1 VTTHRPEGHGGA
13 TILSITSKTGWVAGD
28 AAVQETRAR
37 GRPDPSHPSGVCRKG
52 GCVGSLVKLGIAI
65 VTVVDTPNLETPS
78 FREEPLYS
86 VSSEITV
93 FDSTRDGRL
102 VFWFETS
109 AEGRAVP
116 IVNGTAGPTFDGF
129 WDPLE
134 RLGRDPLR
142 GMLVESA
149 YTFSEDGCHFA
160 YVGRRG
166 PAFFVVKDGVQSS
179 KYERMETGPSFG
191 PTGSTLVY
199 VARVDGKT
207 RLVLDGEV
215 QLGFEVAT
223 PWQGL
228 RFSPDGSH
236 LAMRARVQG
245 GEAMVLDGT
254 VGPTFR
260 RVWPDPPICQVTEN
274 GRLSYMAMRRKRLR
288 RRYLL
293 IIDGNVVAESG
304 SLFWGGRMSPDGSRF
319 LYAEYESHRWFVEGD
334 PLPEGTKQ
342 AEFAP
347 DGRLYTDVD
356 GQAFLDGVP
365 LGVAAW
371 LGYPA
376 FTRDG
381 RHSAWSAKVGHKQV
395 LVRDGVH
402 SSEEMESVGYPVF
415 SPDGSRVAFVARLGE
430 QECVIVDDSKGPLFD
445 RVHSLHFSPDGHHLA
460 YWAKRTGRSFLVSDQ
475 SPGPPVDGYR
485 EPAAMWHDP
494 GVLEFSPDGQHVA
507 AVAILGAKMRPLVD
521 GNLGPELEKSGQPVF
536 DNNHAVS
543 FFGLRGQSIVR
554 VRATLG

>member
-1 VTTHRPEGHGGA
+1 MGGRRGALHLLTPQTQDGLGWRAARLCRNPDTRGAGLTPLSSVWSLPPEG
-13 TILSITSKTGWVAGD
+13 WCRRVAR
-28 AAVQETRAR
+28 EPRHR
-37 GRPDPSHPSGVCRKG
+37 Y
-52 GCVGSLVKLGIAI
+52 LG
-65 VTVVDTPNLETPS
+65 VVDTADLGTPS
-78 FREEPLYS
+78 FREEALYS
-86 VSSEITV
+86 VSNEIRV

-109 AEGRAVP
+109 AEGQAVP

-134 RLGRDPLR
+134 RLGRNPLR
-142 GMLVESA
+142 RMLVESA

-166 PAFFVVKDGVQSS
+166 PAFFVAKDGIESRGT
-179 KYERMETGPSFG
+179 YERIENGLYFG

-199 VARVDGKT
+199 IARVDGMT

-215 QLGFEVAT
+215 QLGFEVAM
-223 PWQGL
+223 PWRGL

-236 LAMRARVQG
+236 LAIRARVPG
-245 GEAMVLDGT
+245 GEAMVLDGAA
-254 VGPTFR
+254 GPTFR

-274 GRLSYMAMRRKRLR
+274 GRLSYMAMRRKRFR

-304 SLFWGGRMSPDGSRF
+304 SLFYGGRMSPDGSRF
-319 LYAEYESHRWFVEGD
+319 LYAEYESHRWFVEGE
-334 PLPEGTKQ
+334 PLPEGTKH

-347 DGRLYTDVD
+347 DGRLYTDMD

-402 SSEEMESVGYPVF
+402 SSEEMESVGTPVF
-415 SPDGSRVAFVARLGE
+415 SPEGSRLAFVARLGE

-460 YWAKRTGRSFLVSDQ
+460 YWAKRTGKSFLVWDQ
-475 SPGPPVDGYR
+475 SPGPAVDGYR
-485 EPAAMWHDP
+485 EPASMWPDP
-494 GVLEFSPDGQHVA
+494 GVLEFSPHGQHVA

-521 GNLGPELEKSGQPVF
+521 GNLGPELEKLGQPVF

-543 FFGLRGQSIVR
+543 FFGLRGQSILR

>member
-1 VTTHRPEGHGGA
+1 VR
-13 TILSITSKTGWVAGD
+13 
-28 AAVQETRAR
+28 
-37 GRPDPSHPSGVCRKG
+37 
-52 GCVGSLVKLGIAI
+52 LGIAI
-65 VTVVDTPNLETPS
+65 VTVVDSPNLGTPS
-78 FREEPLYS
+78 LREEPLYS

-93 FDSTRDGRL
+93 FDSTRDGRQ

-166 PAFFVVKDGVQSS
+166 PAFFVAIDGVQSS
-179 KYERMETGPSFG
+179 EYERMETGPSFG
-191 PTGSTLVY
+191 PTGSTPVY

-215 QLGFEVAT
+215 QLGFEVAM
-223 PWQGL
+223 PWRGL

-236 LAMRARVQG
+236 LAIRARVPG
-245 GEAMVLDGT
+245 GEAMVLDGAA
-254 VGPTFR
+254 GPTFR

-293 IIDGNVVAESG
+293 VIDGNIVAESG
-304 SLFWGGRMSPDGSRF
+304 SLFYGGRMSPDGKRF
-319 LYAEYESHRWFVEGD
+319 LYAEHESHRWFVEGE
-334 PLPEGTKQ
+334 PLPEGTKH

-356 GQAFLDGVP
+356 GQAFLDGVA
-365 LGVAAW
+365 LGVPAW
-371 LGYPA
+371 FVNLA

-381 RHSAWSAKVGHKQV
+381 KHSAWSAKMNQKYI
-395 LVRDGVH
+395 LVRDGVR
-402 SSEEMESVGYPVF
+402 SSEEMDSVGTPVF
-415 SPDGSRVAFVARLGE
+415 SPDGSRLAFVARLGE

-445 RVHSLHFSPDGHHLA
+445 RVYSLHFSPDSHHLA
-460 YWAKRTGRSFLVSDQ
+460 YWAKRSGKSFLVWDQ

-485 EPAAMWHDP
+485 EPASMWPDP

-536 DNNHAVS
+536 LNDHAVS
-543 FFGLRGQSIVR
+543 FFGLRGQSIFR